1 MELALAFLTLA
12 FLEIVLGVDNIIFI
26 SILTNKLPVG
36 DRRRA
41 RTLGL
46 GLALFFRIAMLLSVT
61 WIMQFTAPLFHVL
74 EHPVSGRDLVL
85 GFGGFFLLW
94 KSTKEIFSIME
105 QHHAHRHPDH
115 ADGAEAKKTNF
126 GSIIFQIA
134 LLDIIFS
141 FDSILTAIGMTQ
153 DIGVM
158 IAAIVVSMAVM
169 LKFSGAIARVIE
181 RHPSLQ
187 ILSLAFLILIGAFL
201 VAEAAGQHVPK
212 GYIYVAV
219 GFSLAVEL
227 INIRGRVRQVPPP
240 AVKDGD
246 KPQA

>member
-105 QHHAHRHPDH
+105 QHHAHRPTEARFQPRREGHEH
-115 ADGAEAKKTNF
+115 AEEAN
-126 GSIIFQIA
+126 A
-134 LLDIIFS
+134 
-141 FDSILTAIGMTQ
+141 
-153 DIGVM
+153 
-158 IAAIVVSMAVM
+158 
-169 LKFSGAIARVIE
+169 
-181 RHPSLQ
+181 
-187 ILSLAFLILIGAFL
+187 
-201 VAEAAGQHVPK
+201 
-212 GYIYVAV
+212 
-219 GFSLAVEL
+219 
-227 INIRGRVRQVPPP
+227 PPEP
-240 AVKDGD
+240 LRR
-246 KPQA
+246 

>member
-1 MELALAFLTLA
+1 LELILAFLTLA

-26 SILTNKLPVG
+26 SILTNKLPEG

-61 WIMQFTAPLFHVL
+61 WIMQFTEPLFHVVQ
-74 EHPVSGRDLVL
+74 HPVSGRDLVL

-94 KSTKEIFSIME
+94 KATKEIFSIME
-105 QHHAHRHPDH
+105 HHHSHRQPEEGKAGD
-115 ADGAEAKKTNF
+115 AKTRF
-126 GSIIFQIA
+126 AGIIFQIA

-169 LKFSGAIARVIE
+169 LRFSGAIARVIE
-181 RHPSLQ
+181 VHPSLQ

-201 VAEAAGQHVPK
+201 IAEAAGQHVPK

-219 GFSLAVEL
+219 GFSLGVEL

-240 AVKDGD
+240 PASDAD

>member
-1 MELALAFLTLA
+1 LELILAFLTLA

-105 QHHAHRHPDH
+105 HHHSHRQPENEQAGD
-115 ADGAEAKKTNF
+115 AKTNF
-126 GSIIFQIA
+126 ASIIVQIA

-169 LKFSGAIARVIE
+169 LRFSGAIARVIE

-201 VAEAAGQHVPK
+201 IAEAAGQHVPK

-219 GFSLAVEL
+219 GFSLVVEL
-227 INIRGRVRQVPPP
+227 INIRGRVRRVPPP
-240 AVKDGD
+240 AAKDGD